1 MNSVGTTGQMYE
13 RKMNLDLSFQMTH
26 TIIKLRCTTDLHVE
40 VTTLKILEEKK
51 LQNILRAFGWKMIF

>member
-1 MNSVGTTGQMYE
+1 MYE

-26 TIIKLRCTTDLHVE
+26 TIIKLRCMTDLHVE

-51 LQNILRAFGWKMIF
+51 ITKYPESFWMENDFLERT